1 MCERNSWGRLLYYRT
16 WKYEWCFS
24 FLGKTSSETRDWTA
38 CDMRNQYTYMWV
50 TYLCLSFLAHM
61 NGETSLLNFLL
72 DLPSS
77 LFHQHTT
84 LKTTQIC
91 TITQRAQL
99 AKRKLQITGTL
110 PNTMAS
116 LFPSLR
122 LALIIPT
129 IYDAWFLTSWQK
141 WKPCCTYC
149 FSNQQ
154 AGTCNSQIGFR
165 FKTPPSLLPLKTVN
179 SGIPQLYKNTSGSS
193 INHATLHYCCCRS
206 LSVWPL
212 IYASTQIPPQ
222 KQLKRN

>member
-1 MCERNSWGRLLYYRT
+1 MSGV
-16 WKYEWCFS
+16 
-24 FLGKTSSETRDWTA
+24 FLSSGKHQVKHEIGPRVIWETD
-38 CDMRNQYTYMWV
+38 QYTYMWV

-116 LFPSLR
+116 LFPSLT

-129 IYDAWFLTSWQK
+129 VYDAWFLTSWQK

-154 AGTCNSQIGFR
+154 AGTCNSQIGFW
-165 FKTPPSLLPLKTVN
+165 FKTPPLCYHWKQWILVFPSC
-179 SGIPQLYKNTSGSS
+179 I
-193 INHATLHYCCCRS
+193 
-206 LSVWPL
+206 
-212 IYASTQIPPQ
+212 QIPAALRLITQ
-222 KQLKRN
+222 HYTIVVVDHFLSDL